1 MYLASSL
8 ETAFNDVEG
17 VFVMLP
23 AYFDPSPDF
32 RESREAISA
41 FRSALSEANPP
52 KIVCL
57 STVGAHSTRPNLLG
71 QLRLLEQELSTL
83 PIPITFLRPA
93 WFMENFSWDISPAR
107 ETGVVPSFLQ
117 PLDKRL
123 PMVAT
128 EDVGSTAAELL
139 LDSWTGIRVVEL
151 EEPARVSPQDAAEIM
166 EQLLGREVRMEKRRA
181 QNQLTE
187 SDTVSIISDMAR
199 TISHDMR
206 HSLSAIYANA
216 EFLERAD
223 MSAHV
228 RVDLVREIQEV
239 VLEMTERLDSLLQFA
254 CSGRR
259 KPLVHEPVST
269 ILEKAI
275 AAVKS
280 HPSGRNVSIRA
291 GEFPLAEADID
302 AMSLQSAI
310 YNLLLNACQ
319 AATRSVDMPVVEVFL
334 VEVEQ
339 WLYITI
345 LDNGPGIPAS
355 VRETLFDPFV
365 TMGKP
370 NGTGLGLT
378 LARRIAEEHGGSV
391 LLDESIPK
399 RTVFTLSLTKNR
411 LLT

>member
-1 MYLASSL
+1 VRLHQTEPPISDCSNITMFPKGVGLA
-8 ETAFNDVEG
+8 
-17 VFVMLP
+17 
-23 AYFDPSPDF
+23 
-32 RESREAISA
+32 
-41 FRSALSEANPP
+41 
-52 KIVCL
+52 
-57 STVGAHSTRPNLLG
+57 
-71 QLRLLEQELSTL
+71 
-83 PIPITFLRPA
+83 
-93 WFMENFSWDISPAR
+93 
-107 ETGVVPSFLQ
+107 LQ
-117 PLDKRL
+117 D
-123 PMVAT
+123 
-128 EDVGSTAAELL
+128 
-139 LDSWTGIRVVEL
+139 
-151 EEPARVSPQDAAEIM
+151 EP
-166 EQLLGREVRMEKRRA
+166 KRRA

-187 SDTVSIISDMAR
+187 AETASIISDMAC

-206 HSLSAIYANA
+206 HSLSTIYANS
-216 EFLERAD
+216 EFLECPD

-228 RVDLVREIQEV
+228 RADLAREIQEV
-239 VLEMTERLDSLLQFA
+239 VLEMTERLDSLLHFA
-254 CSGRR
+254 RSGRR
-259 KPLVHEPVST
+259 KPLVHERVST
-269 ILEKAI
+269 IVEKAI

-280 HPSGRNVSIRA
+280 HPSGRNVSIRV
-291 GEFPLAEADID
+291 GKFPLAEADID

-339 WLYITI
+339 SLNITI

-378 LARRIAEEHGGSV
+378 LARRFAEEHGGSV
-391 LLDESIPK
+391 LLEESNPK

>member
-1 MYLASSL
+1 VRLRQPRPTTSDCGNITMFPKGVGLA
-8 ETAFNDVEG
+8 
-17 VFVMLP
+17 
-23 AYFDPSPDF
+23 
-32 RESREAISA
+32 
-41 FRSALSEANPP
+41 
-52 KIVCL
+52 
-57 STVGAHSTRPNLLG
+57 
-71 QLRLLEQELSTL
+71 
-83 PIPITFLRPA
+83 
-93 WFMENFSWDISPAR
+93 
-107 ETGVVPSFLQ
+107 LQ
-117 PLDKRL
+117 D
-123 PMVAT
+123 
-128 EDVGSTAAELL
+128 
-139 LDSWTGIRVVEL
+139 
-151 EEPARVSPQDAAEIM
+151 EP
-166 EQLLGREVRMEKRRA
+166 KRRA

-187 SDTVSIISDMAR
+187 SETASIISDMAC

-216 EFLERAD
+216 EFLESPD

-228 RVDLVREIQEV
+228 RAEVVREIQEV
-239 VLEMTERLDSLLQFA
+239 VLEMTARLDTLLQFA

-259 KPLVHEPVST
+259 KPLVQERVST
-269 ILEKAI
+269 IVEKAI

-280 HPSGRNVSIRA
+280 HPSGRIVSIRA
-291 GEFPLAEADID
+291 GKFPLAEADID

-391 LLDESIPK
+391 LPRESNPK
-399 RTVFTLSLTKNR
+399 RTAFTLSLTKNR
-411 LLT
+411 LLA